1 MPSNKHCIFL
11 DVFTGTA
18 YAGNQLAVFPEA
30 NGLTTEQMQ
39 KLANEINY
47 SETTFVS
54 KWNPPEADYNVRIFT
69 LNQELPFAGHP
80 ILGTAY
86 AIMDIQRRWHETIRL
101 KTKVGIIP
109 LRKEN
114 GLIWMTQN
122 PPEFFNQ
129 YPDHNEIAQ
138 LIGLRPDDIS
148 NGIPI
153 QAVSTG
159 NKMLIIP
166 VKNLNVIQKAEGNAQ
181 KLREFCEKQDV
192 IGPYLF
198 TLETMNMAAR
208 VHTRFFAPHMGILED
223 AATGSAAG
231 PLAGY
236 LLKYELFGRSFEIIN
251 EQGIEMKRPAHIHMR
266 GMFNNSSYTI
276 EIGGQ
281 CAYVGQGEFEI

>member
-1 MPSNKHCIFL
+1 MSKSCIFL
-11 DVFTGTA
+11 DVFTGTP

-47 SETTFVS
+47 SETTFIS
-54 KWNPPEADYNVRIFT
+54 KWNPPDADYNVRIFT

-80 ILGTAY
+80 ILGTAF
-86 AIMDIQRRWHETIRL
+86 AIMEIQRRWHETIRL

-109 LRKEN
+109 VRKEN
-114 GLIWMTQN
+114 GLMWMTQN
-122 PPEFFNQ
+122 PPEFFDKYTN
-129 YPDHNEIAQ
+129 YGEIAP
-138 LIGLRPDDIS
+138 LVGLDPDDIA
-148 NGIPI
+148 NGLPI

-166 VKNLNVIQKAEGNAQ
+166 VKNLDAMQKAEGNAQ
-181 KLREFCEKQDV
+181 KLKEFCKKYDIV
-192 IGPYLF
+192 APYLF
-198 TLETMNMAAR
+198 TMHTHNMAAR

-236 LLKYELFGRSFEIIN
+236 LLKYDLFGLSFEIVN
-251 EQGIEMKRPAHIHMR
+251 EQGIEMNRPAQIYMR
-266 GMFNNSSYTI
+266 GMSNNGTYLI

-281 CAYVGQGEFEI
+281 CAYVGQGDFEV